1 MLTML
6 FVSHDMAVIRHIAD
20 RIVVMYRGELVEE
33 GTGEAIFNAPQQE
46 YTRALLRSIPG
57 VVRGS

>member
-1 MLTML
+1 
-6 FVSHDMAVIRHIAD
+6 MAVIRHIAD